1 MKNIILA
8 SGSPRRKELM
18 TLAGLDFEIK
28 VADVDETLPEG
39 IAPFDAVKMLSLK
52 KAKAVAD
59 EYTDKIVIGA
69 DTVVA
74 FDGKILGKPTDKND
88 AFEMLRMLSGQTHK
102 VYTGVAIICND
113 TICNF
118 YEETDVE
125 FYPLTDD
132 EIISYINTGE
142 PMDKAGAYGIQGKG
156 CVLVKRING
165 DYSNVVGLPIAR
177 LSRELKNYGG
187 NFISD

>member
-88 AFEMLRMLSGQTHK
+88 AFEMLRMLSGQPHK